1 MAEDIGDG
9 QAAYKELLKNM
20 GYRLWISRLTISKGE
35 NKHDITLNLENSRVA
50 PLYGDWTVVL
60 YLCDASGKVVQSQD
74 LDCRLSELLPNQTAE
89 LKASFAYSKN
99 QNYQVKFGIISPMTQ
114 EPSVHFAMKGFEREF
129 MPKLATVQKDKK
141 ALTSKKGNT
150 YVYFNYRRSWLHR

>member
-1 MAEDIGDG
+1 MTFLGQKVAEDICDG

-20 GYRLWISRLTISKGE
+20 GYRLWVSRLTISKGE
-35 NKHDITLNLENSRVA
+35 NKHDITLNLENSGVA

-60 YLCDASGKVVQSQD
+60 YLFDTSGKVVQSQD

-99 QNYQVKFGIISPMTQ
+99 QKYQVKFGIISPMTQ

-141 ALTSKKGNT
+141 SADK
-150 YVYFNYRRSWLHR
+150 

>member
-1 MAEDIGDG
+1 M
-9 QAAYKELLKNM
+9 
-20 GYRLWISRLTISKGE
+20 
-35 NKHDITLNLENSRVA
+35 ENSRVA

-89 LKASFAYSKN
+89 LRASFAYSKN

>member
-1 MAEDIGDG
+1 M
-9 QAAYKELLKNM
+9 
-20 GYRLWISRLTISKGE
+20 TISKGE

-114 EPSVHFAMKGFEREF
+114 EPSVHFAIKGFEREF

-141 ALTSKKGNT
+141 SADK
-150 YVYFNYRRSWLHR
+150 

>member
-20 GYRLWISRLTISKGE
+20 GYRLWVSRLTISKGE

-89 LKASFAYSKN
+89 LRASFAYSKN
-99 QNYQVKFGIISPMTQ
+99 QNYEGKFGIISPMTE
-114 EPSVHFAMKGFEREF
+114 EPSVHFAM
-129 MPKLATVQKDKK
+129 
-141 ALTSKKGNT
+141 
-150 YVYFNYRRSWLHR
+150 